1 MKTVMKLGDL
11 RRFKDNVRNSAEIL
25 TGLPFAGRT
34 FMVLEM
40 ETNGPICSVSFLID
54 DRIERGWGGHWVER
68 SSEVFD
74 GVS

>member
-1 MKTVMKLGDL
+1 MQPGDL
-11 RRFKDNVRNSAEIL
+11 RRFKDNVCNTAGVHS
-25 TGLPFAGRT
+25 GLPFAGRT

-40 ETNGPICSVSFLID
+40 ETTMDGLICSVSFLID
-54 DRIERGWGGHWVER
+54 DRIEHGWGGYWVER